1 MTYVCI
7 ECHGEQ
13 SLLIRVYIKA
23 VSTDGEVRYIKAMK
37 CYSCLVLGERRK
49 AKKWL

>member
-23 VSTDGEVRYIKAMK
+23 VSTDGEVSYEMLFL
-37 CYSCLVLGERRK
+37 SCIGRK
-49 AKKWL
+49 EES